1 MGARGNLLVGQSGGP
16 TAVINNSLVGV
27 IHEALQH
34 EQIEGIYGMLHG
46 IVGVFNEDFVDLRR
60 ESPETLEDLRDTPAS
75 ALGTIRYKITDED
88 YARIVDV
95 LRAYNVRYFFYIGGN
110 DSMDTS
116 HKIDRAA
123 QEENYEL
130 YVIGVPKTIDND
142 LALTDHCPGYGSAA
156 RFAASAV
163 RNSSL
168 DTLAM
173 GNSSPIKLIEVM
185 GRDAGWLAGATAL
198 AKEHP
203 EDPPHLIY
211 VPEYGVSLQQISA
224 DIKACYEKH
233 GYCVAAI
240 SEGLT
245 DENGMR
251 IRSSHGPIEVDPF
264 GHEEQ
269 GGVVLTIVDE
279 ITYRLGI
286 RPRYDKPGYLQRSFA
301 ELMSPVDREEAY
313 MVGRAAV
320 RAAVNG
326 ESAKMVTLVR
336 QPGPEYV
343 SETGLAPLDK
353 VANAVHLL
361 PKEFVNEAHNG
372 VTDAFLDYAR
382 PLIGGPLPPYARLT
396 KYPVRK
402 RRH

>member
-34 EQIEGIYGMLHG
+34 EKIEGIYGMLHG
-46 IVGVFNEDFVDLRR
+46 IVGVFNEDFVDLKR
-60 ESPETLEDLRDTPAS
+60 ESPETLEALRDTPAS
-75 ALGTIRYKITDED
+75 ALGTVRHKITDEN
-88 YARIVDV
+88 YAQLIDV
-95 LRAYNVRYFFYIGGN
+95 LRAYDIRYFFYIGGN

-116 HKIDRAA
+116 YKIDRAA
-123 QEENYEL
+123 KKENYEI

-156 RFAASAV
+156 RFAASAL
-163 RNSSL
+163 RNSAL

-198 AKEHP
+198 AKENP

-224 DIKACYEKH
+224 DIKVCYEKH

-279 ITYRLGI
+279 ITYRLGV

-372 VTDAFLDYAR
+372 VTDAFLDYVR
-382 PLIGGPLPPYARLT
+382 PLIGGPLPSYASLS